1 MRHYLLTLGLLAMA
15 MCLMNDR
22 ALDQP
27 KHDRHSFLG
36 KVPPEIVSA
45 RDHWIGAR
53 EPLTLAKLKGRVVWL
68 HFNF

>member
-1 MRHYLLTLGLLAMA
+1 MMRRHWLTLALFATA
-15 MCLMNDR
+15 VCSINVR
-22 ALDQP
+22 AWGQ
-27 KHDRHSFLG
+27 KHDRNSFLG
-36 KVPPEIVSA
+36 KVPPDIVSE

>member
-1 MRHYLLTLGLLAMA
+1 MRRYLLTLGLLATA
-15 MCLMNDR
+15 MCLMNVP
-22 ALDQP
+22 ALGQ

-36 KVPPEIVSA
+36 KVPPEIVSE

>member
-1 MRHYLLTLGLLAMA
+1 MRRYLLTLGLLATA
-15 MCLMNDR
+15 ICLMNAR
-22 ALDQP
+22 ALGQ

-36 KVPPEIVSA
+36 KVPPEIVSE